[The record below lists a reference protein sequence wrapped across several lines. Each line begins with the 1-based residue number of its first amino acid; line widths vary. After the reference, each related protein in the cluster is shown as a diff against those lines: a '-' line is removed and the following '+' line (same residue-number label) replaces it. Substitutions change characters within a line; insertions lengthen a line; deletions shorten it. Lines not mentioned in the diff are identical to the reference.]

1 MATQNDGPGITIKL
15 AEAVTEL
22 YTNIKLNAS
31 GLGILTTGVASEDGN
46 LIGPAQELGSIGDY
60 IKVRNAGIVASSKQ
74 VATGAFSA
82 GARVHTMASGRVDDV
97 VTSLTCTGVAKE
109 AATAAGDV
117 VEVLNIAG
125 SNDDL
130 T

>member
-1 MATQNDGPGITIKL
+1 MSTQNDGPEFTIVL

-22 YTNIKLNAS
+22 FTNIKLDSA
-31 GLGILTTGVASEDGN
+31 GKGILTTGVASEDGT
-46 LIGPAQELGSIGDY
+46 LIGPAQELGAIGDS
-60 IKVRNAGIVASSKQ
+60 IRVRNASIVASSKQ

-97 VTSLTCTGVAKE
+97 VTSLTCTGVAKT

-117 VEVLNIAG
+117 IEVINIAG